1 MNQIPEQIQPGLND
15 AMLMQMNPNMNLLN
29 PVPMAQPMPTTPNL
43 PPNQNFAMG
52 VPGPDHK
59 SQPNPD
65 TSN

>member
-1 MNQIPEQIQPGLND
+1 
-15 AMLMQMNPNMNLLN
+15 
-29 PVPMAQPMPTTPNL
+29 MAQPMPTTPNL

>member
-1 MNQIPEQIQPGLND
+1 MSKLHEQLLKPANIP
-15 AMLMQMNPNMNLLN
+15 MMVQMNPNMNLLN